1 MIGNSFPIANTRLL
15 STRMVT
21 VTRSISEVTHQNV
34 FKTSYHIAYLFLKGM
49 PQNVKPGYI
58 LQKEDIRISQ
68 KMTLQTRR
76 KKVARF
82 AMEFLKRS
90 CYHRIV
96 QGTPPCKTKRKERYI
111 MKIQDL
117 LAVEMENISRSDEA
131 MLADMSCTLGWCG
144 A

>member
-34 FKTSYHIAYLFLKGM
+34 FKTSFHIAYLFLEGM

-76 KKVARF
+76 KK
-82 AMEFLKRS
+82 S
-90 CYHRIV
+90 CQICN
-96 QGTPPCKTKRKERYI
+96 GISEEK
-111 MKIQDL
+111 L
-117 LAVEMENISRSDEA
+117 LS
-131 MLADMSCTLGWCG
+131 
-144 A
+144 